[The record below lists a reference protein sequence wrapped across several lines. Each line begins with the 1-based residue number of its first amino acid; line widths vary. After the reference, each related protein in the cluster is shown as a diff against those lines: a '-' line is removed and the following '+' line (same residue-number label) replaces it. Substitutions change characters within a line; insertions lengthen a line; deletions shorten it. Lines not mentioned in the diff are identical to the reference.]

1 MKEGCYTFATSL
13 LMFQVALGT
22 HPSTILDLFNKSA
35 NFDRNLEFI
44 LTRNDKYHL
53 KSIPNSLIQIWN
65 NLAMAFRG
73 WLKENFEEKNR
84 NKSVF
89 TEPSTIVGNLSNKLI
104 DYRTKGFKSALMDTF
119 IGNYSSMVT
128 CNNMYCTDCND

>member
-22 HPSTILDLFNKSA
+22 HPRTILDLFKKSA
-35 NFDRNLEFI
+35 TFDRYLEFI
-44 LTRNDKYHL
+44 LTRNDNYLL
-53 KSIPNSLIQIWN
+53 KLI
-65 NLAMAFRG
+65 
-73 WLKENFEEKNR
+73 LKVKILRKKNK

-89 TEPSTIVGNLSNKLI
+89 TKPSTIVGNLLNKLI

-128 CNNMYCTDCND
+128 CKNMYCTDCNN